1 MKIASV
7 VTILL
12 LHGGGF
18 NGGDPSTVAP
28 IAKDLRD
35 DGYRVIVVPYRN
47 RNPTGNVLGEIETVR
62 DYAENAKLR
71 GPVVTY
77 GVSSGATLA
86 AALAS
91 TGEVDGAVVAGG
103 PMNLLTWFSLDG
115 YFASQRY
122 WAELGMSRAD
132 RMRASPYYRINGRQG
147 PQLMLY
153 GDLDPLVNVEQ
164 GISYERVAS
173 KGQPDTSITVMPL
186 SPHTYPERFRRM
198 ARAWIMKRWHPS
210 G

>member
-1 MKIASV
+1 MRLASV

-28 IAKDLRD
+28 VAKDLRD
-35 DGYRVIVVPYRN
+35 HGYRVIVVPYRD
-47 RNPTGNVLGEIETVR
+47 RNPSGNILRSINIVR

-77 GVSSGATLA
+77 GISSGATLA
-86 AALAS
+86 AALS
-91 TGEVDGAVVAGG
+91 SIGEVDGAVVAGG
-103 PMNLLTWFSLDG
+103 PMNLLNWFSLDG

-122 WAELGMSRAD
+122 WNDLGMSRED
-132 RMRASPYYRINGRQG
+132 RRRASPYYRVSGKQS

-153 GDLDPLVNVEQ
+153 GDLDPLVSVEQ
-164 GISYERVAS
+164 GISYARVS
-173 KGQPDTSITVMPL
+173 RRGQRDTSITVMTL
-186 SPHTYPERFRRM
+186 APHTYPERFRRQ
-198 ARAWIMKRWHPS
+198 ARAWIMKRWPPR
-210 G
+210 

>member
-1 MKIASV
+1 MKLASV

-28 IAKDLRD
+28 VASDLRD
-35 DGYRVIVVPYRN
+35 DGYRVIVVPYRD
-47 RNPTGNVLGEIETVR
+47 RNLTGNVLGEIETVKG
-62 DYAENAKLR
+62 YAENAKLR

-91 TGEVDGAVVAGG
+91 RGEVDGAIVAGG

-115 YFASQRY
+115 YFASQRF
-122 WAELGMSRAD
+122 WTDLGMSRED
-132 RMRASPYYRINGRQG
+132 RINASPYYRIEGRQS

-153 GDLDPLVNVEQ
+153 GDIDPLVNVEQ
-164 GISYERVAS
+164 GISYARVARRD
-173 KGQPDTSITVMPL
+173 QPDTSIKVMPIA
-186 SPHTYPERFRRM
+186 PHTYPERFRRL
-198 ARAWIMKRWHPS
+198 ARDWIKQRWQPR
-210 G
+210 

>member
-1 MKIASV
+1 MKLASV

-35 DGYRVIVVPYRN
+35 DGYRVIVVPYRD
-47 RNPTGNVLGEIETVR
+47 RNPTGNVLGEIDTVK
-62 DYAENAKLR
+62 DYADNARLR
-71 GPVVTY
+71 GPVVAY

-91 TGEVDGAVVAGG
+91 RGEVDGAVVAGG
-103 PMNLLTWFSLDG
+103 PTNLVTWFSLDG

-122 WAELGMSRAD
+122 WNQLGMSRED
-132 RMRASPYYRINGRQG
+132 RRNASPYYRIGGRQT

-153 GDLDPLVNVEQ
+153 GDIDPLVNVEQ
-164 GISYERVAS
+164 GISYARAARR
-173 KGQPDTSITVMPL
+173 GQADTTLKVMTL
-186 SPHTYPERFRRM
+186 SPHTYSERFRRM
-198 ARAWIMKRWHPS
+198 ARAWITQRWPPR
-210 G
+210 

>member
-1 MKIASV
+1 MKLASV

-28 IAKDLRD
+28 IASDLRD
-35 DGYRVIVVPYRN
+35 DGYRVIVVPYLD
-47 RNPTGNVLGEIETVR
+47 RNPTGNVLGEIDTVKR
-62 DYAENAKLR
+62 YAENAKLR

-91 TGEVDGAVVAGG
+91 RGEVDGAVVAGG

-115 YFASQRY
+115 YLGSQRH
-122 WAELGMSRAD
+122 WIELGMSRED
-132 RMRASPYYRINGRQG
+132 RRSASPYHRIAGKQS

-153 GDLDPLVNVEQ
+153 GDIDPLVSVEQ
-164 GISYERVAS
+164 GISYARVARRS
-173 KGQPDTSITVMPL
+173 QPDTTLKVMTIA
-186 SPHTYPERFRRM
+186 PHTFTERFRRQ
-198 ARAWIMKRWHPS
+198 ARAWIRQRWAPR
-210 G
+210 

>member
-1 MKIASV
+1 MKLASV

-35 DGYRVIVVPYRN
+35 DGYRVVVVPYREP
-47 RNPTGNVLGEIETVR
+47 NPTGNILGEIDTVR
-62 DYAENAKLR
+62 DYVENAKLR

-91 TGEVDGAVVAGG
+91 RGEVDGAVVAGG
-103 PMNLLTWFSLDG
+103 PTNLLTWFSLDG

-122 WAELGMSRAD
+122 WSQLGMSRAD
-132 RMRASPYYRINGRQG
+132 RVSASPYYRIAGKPS

-164 GISYERVAS
+164 GISYARVAR
-173 KGQPDTSITVMPL
+173 KDQPDTTLKVMPL
-186 SPHTYPERFRRM
+186 SPHTFPERFRRM
-198 ARAWIMKRWHPS
+198 AHAWIRQRWPPR
-210 G
+210 

>member
-1 MKIASV
+1 MKLASV

-28 IAKDLRD
+28 IASDLRD
-35 DGYRVIVVPYRN
+35 DGYRVIVVPYLD
-47 RNPTGNVLGEIETVR
+47 RNPTGNVLGEINTVKS
-62 DYAENAKLR
+62 YAENAKLR

-91 TGEVDGAVVAGG
+91 RGEVDGAVVAGG

-115 YFASQRY
+115 YLASQRH
-122 WAELGMSRAD
+122 WIELGMSRED
-132 RMRASPYYRINGRQG
+132 RRSASPYYRIAGKQS

-153 GDLDPLVNVEQ
+153 GDIDPLVSVEQ
-164 GISYERVAS
+164 GISYARVARR
-173 KGQPDTSITVMPL
+173 GQPDTTLKVMTIAL
-186 SPHTYPERFRRM
+186 HTFTERFRRQ
-198 ARAWIMKRWHPS
+198 ARAWIRQRWAPR
-210 G
+210 